1 MSGIDF
7 GDDYW
12 TIRGLTPPRR
22 DVTIPDEGDLI
33 SDEITIPVE
42 ALRAYSMGRLPLADS
57 FRGIVA
63 TAQATEPEDD
73 GRRVRVAEVLID
85 GVWHPL

>member
-1 MSGIDF
+1 MLRQ
-7 GDDYW
+7 
-12 TIRGLTPPRR
+12 TTH

-33 SDEITIPVE
+33 SDEIVLPVE
-42 ALRAYSMGRLPLADS
+42 ALRAYSMGRTPLLPA

-63 TAQATEPEDD
+63 TAQAEEPETD
-73 GRRVRVAEVLID
+73 RRVRVAEVLID